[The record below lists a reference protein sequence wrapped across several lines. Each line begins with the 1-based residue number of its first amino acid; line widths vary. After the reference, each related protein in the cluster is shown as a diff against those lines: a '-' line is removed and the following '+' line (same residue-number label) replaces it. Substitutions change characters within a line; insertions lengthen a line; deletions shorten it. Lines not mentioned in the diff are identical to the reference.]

1 MTFGTNGKL
10 SKSLLVMLLSAKIRP
25 DASVIIEML
34 IIVYTLVSLKH
45 VFLKKKKLERHS
57 KVYHS
62 AIYHAATVCTKQ
74 CWEGIKPLRQAQAQ
88 YQPHPLLAFRRLRE
102 REIPGGLGVCP

>member
-45 VFLKKKKLERHS
+45 VFLKKKKN
-57 KVYHS
+57 
-62 AIYHAATVCTKQ
+62 
-74 CWEGIKPLRQAQAQ
+74 
-88 YQPHPLLAFRRLRE
+88 
-102 REIPGGLGVCP
+102 